1 MYSYTVPIVLDSQKE
16 RFSKVLTL
24 KKGGFLNPWQ
34 SKKEIFPT
42 LDKKKKLNPCSLTK
56 EKAESHLLDNA
67 LFLYRRR
74 NKKRPAEL
82 AAERQNKIM
91 QSYA

>member
-1 MYSYTVPIVLDSQKE
+1 M
-16 RFSKVLTL
+16 
-24 KKGGFLNPWQ
+24 
-34 SKKEIFPT
+34 
-42 LDKKKKLNPCSLTK
+42 TK

-82 AAERQNKIM
+82 AAERQNKIK